1 MNYIYLMDRHIYIYT
16 ERKRVAAAAEQDSV
30 CGRRCP
36 ESRVQTG
43 RIDLIEKI
51 VSAQTGKW

>member
-1 MNYIYLMDRHIYIYT
+1 MKYIYLMDPHIYFYT

-36 ESRVQTG
+36 ELRVHTG
-43 RIDLIEKI
+43 RIDLIEKME
-51 VSAQTGKW
+51 SAQTGKW